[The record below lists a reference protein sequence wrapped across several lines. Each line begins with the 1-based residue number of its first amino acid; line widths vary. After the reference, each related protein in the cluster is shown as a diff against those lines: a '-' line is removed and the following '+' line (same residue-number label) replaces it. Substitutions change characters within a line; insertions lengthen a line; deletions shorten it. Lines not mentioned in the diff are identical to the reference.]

1 MFPMLNV
8 QQAQVFR
15 GRIVRGEGGGIFK
28 MISLTWNSVFKAT
41 SSLCLKLV
49 SKATPVCSVASVLSD
64 SLQPHGPL
72 PTRLLCPLSSP
83 GKNTGVGC
91 HFFLQGIFLT
101 QGEDAL
107 LLHWQANSLPHEP
120 PGKPLQKQHKSIRC
134 KG

>member
-15 GRIVRGEGGGIFK
+15 GRIVRGGGGWGVGIFK
-28 MISLTWNSVFKAT
+28 MISFTWNSVFKAT
-41 SSLCLKLV
+41 LSLFLKSV

-72 PTRLLCPLSSP
+72 PTRLLCPWSSP

-101 QGEDAL
+101 QESNLGF
-107 LLHWQANSLPHEP
+107 LHCRQMIYCLRE
-120 PGKPLQKQHKSIRC
+120 LTEL
-134 KG
+134 